1 MYYLGL
7 DTYEEGEMYIKG
19 EETSGYTEK
28 DFENYRK
35 KYIGNIFQNFNLVN
49 SYTVYQNIELV
60 LLINGYKKHK
70 IKKQI
75 LKVIDEVGL
84 TKYKNTK
91 VSKLSGGQKQ
101 RVAIARALIKETP
114 IIVAD
119 EPTGNLDSQT
129 ANSIVELLHKVA
141 KDKLVIVVTHNYN
154 QIEKYATRKIVMHD
168 GKIIEDKKIEVTE
181 PIEDIKEDI
190 KYVGLSSIP
199 KVQNKKKNI
208 GILNKF
214 RLGIRNAFNI
224 KIKFLLLFA
233 VFLFITTSVFAGYT
247 SLKKKEYDQS
257 NTGYNNYFLDTSDKR
272 IIIKKKDN
280 SEITKKDYEKIEK
293 LSNVDYIV
301 KNDLLLDA
309 RVNMEIDNMST
320 SAQVKDIGT
329 FDKKLVYGKMPT
341 KDNEVI
347 LYGSKDSFYLTNPE
361 QRILNSKCN
370 IRDYSSNNL
379 TESVKIV
386 GIAFNE
392 DNLYVE
398 PTIYVGEKI
407 ANEIRKNININSSK
421 IQTEYNEKI
430 YVSDPYQAQYKVV
443 PNKNVPKGYAYVS
456 RDMNYLADYGY
467 CVGDTLKISV
477 ENMYFKDNLKV
488 EIDRTYTEYNFEYLT
503 GEKDYK
509 TNNGAIYVNQTE
521 YENLFKKGNYQSSIF
536 IKDVEKQ
543 NNTLDEL
550 EKSGFTTLYVK
561 DCLQSYMGGY
571 EQIIGTINVVI
582 LIVVGIILFF
592 ISYFIIKIILKS
604 RNVYFSTIRILGATR
619 KNAKSLL
626 KIELFT
632 ILNIAF
638 AFVIAL
644 IVLIN
649 KNIIINEYIQN
660 LISFLKLGDVVIAYI
675 ILVIISLLIANTY
688 SKKLFKKSAMNTY
701 RDEEV

>member
-7 DTYEEGEMYIKG
+7 DTYEEGEMYING

-129 ANSIVELLHKVA
+129 AKSIVELLHRVA
-141 KDKLVIVVTHNYN
+141 KNKLVIVVTHNYN

-168 GKIIEDKKIEVTE
+168 GKIIEDKKLEKLE
-181 PIEDIKEDI
+181 KEENI
-190 KYVGLSSIP
+190 NNVEYLGLSSIP
-199 KVQNKKKNI
+199 KAQNRKKNI

-214 RLGIRNAFNI
+214 RLGIRNTFNI

-233 VFLFITTSVFAGYT
+233 VFFFITASVFAGYT
-247 SLKKKEYDQS
+247 SLKKKEYEQG
-257 NTGYNNYFLDTSDKR
+257 NTGYNSYFLDTSDKR
-272 IIIKKKDN
+272 IIIKKKNN

-309 RVNMEIDNMST
+309 RINLEIEKMIT
-320 SAQVKDIGT
+320 AARVKDINT
-329 FDKKLVYGKMPT
+329 FDKKLAYGKMPT

-347 LYGSKDSFYLTNPE
+347 IYGSKDSLYFVNAE

-370 IRDYSSNNL
+370 IRDYITNTV
-379 TESVKIV
+379 TENVKVV
-386 GIAFNE
+386 GIAFTE
-392 DNLYVE
+392 DNSYAE
-398 PTIYVGEKI
+398 PTVYIREKL
-407 ANEIRKNININSSK
+407 ADKIRKRINISSSTVK
-421 IQTEYNEKI
+421 TEYNEKI
-430 YVSDPYQAQYKVV
+430 YDSNKTQYKIV
-443 PNKNVPKGYAYVS
+443 PNENVPKGYAYVS
-456 RDMNYLADYGY
+456 RDMNNLADYGY
-467 CVGDTLKISV
+467 CVGDTLKIYI
-477 ENMYFKDNLKV
+477 ENMYFKDTLEV
-488 EIDRTYTEYNFEYLT
+488 EIDRTYTEYNYEYLT

-509 TNNGAIYVNQTE
+509 TNNGAIYVNE
-521 YENLFKKGNYQSSIF
+521 KEFESLFEKGNYQSSVF
-536 IKDVEKQ
+536 IKNVEELE
-543 NNTLDEL
+543 NTLNEL
-550 EKSGFTTLYVK
+550 DNNGFTTLYVK

-571 EQIIGTINVVI
+571 EQIIGTINIVI

-632 ILNIAF
+632 VLNIAF
-638 AFVIAL
+638 GFTILL
-644 IVLIN
+644 IILIN
-649 KNIIINEYIQN
+649 NNTINNKYIRD
-660 LISFLKLGDVVIAYI
+660 LLTFLKLRDYIIAYI
-675 ILVIISLLIANTY
+675 ILVIISLLISNAY
-688 SKKLFKKSAMNTY
+688 AKKLFKKSAMNTY

>member
-1 MYYLGL
+1 
-7 DTYEEGEMYIKG
+7 
-19 EETSGYTEK
+19 
-28 DFENYRK
+28 
-35 KYIGNIFQNFNLVN
+35 
-49 SYTVYQNIELV
+49 
-60 LLINGYKKHK
+60 
-70 IKKQI
+70 
-75 LKVIDEVGL
+75 
-84 TKYKNTK
+84 
-91 VSKLSGGQKQ
+91 
-101 RVAIARALIKETP
+101 
-114 IIVAD
+114 
-119 EPTGNLDSQT
+119 
-129 ANSIVELLHKVA
+129 
-141 KDKLVIVVTHNYN
+141 
-154 QIEKYATRKIVMHD
+154 
-168 GKIIEDKKIEVTE
+168 
-181 PIEDIKEDI
+181 
-190 KYVGLSSIP
+190 
-199 KVQNKKKNI
+199 
-208 GILNKF
+208 
-214 RLGIRNAFNI
+214 
-224 KIKFLLLFA
+224 
-233 VFLFITTSVFAGYT
+233 
-247 SLKKKEYDQS
+247 
-257 NTGYNNYFLDTSDKR
+257 
-272 IIIKKKDN
+272 
-280 SEITKKDYEKIEK
+280 
-293 LSNVDYIV
+293 
-301 KNDLLLDA
+301 
-309 RVNMEIDNMST
+309 
-320 SAQVKDIGT
+320 
-329 FDKKLVYGKMPT
+329 
-341 KDNEVI
+341 
-347 LYGSKDSFYLTNPE
+347 
-361 QRILNSKCN
+361 
-370 IRDYSSNNL
+370 
-379 TESVKIV
+379 
-386 GIAFNE
+386 
-392 DNLYVE
+392 
-398 PTIYVGEKI
+398 
-407 ANEIRKNININSSK
+407 
-421 IQTEYNEKI
+421 
-430 YVSDPYQAQYKVV
+430 
-443 PNKNVPKGYAYVS
+443 
-456 RDMNYLADYGY
+456 MNYLADYGY

-536 IKDVEKQ
+536 IKDVEKL
-543 NNTLDEL
+543 NNTLEEL

>member
-181 PIEDIKEDI
+181 PIEDIK
-190 KYVGLSSIP
+190 YVGLSSIP

-309 RVNMEIDNMST
+309 RVNIEIDNMST
-320 SAQVKDIGT
+320 SAQVKDIET
-329 FDKKLVYGKMPT
+329 FDKNLVYGKMPT

-361 QRILNSKCN
+361 QRILNAKCN
-370 IRDYSSNNL
+370 IRDYSSNSL

-488 EIDRTYTEYNFEYLT
+488 EIDRTYTEYNFEYLI

-536 IKDVEKQ
+536 IKDVEKL